1 MYCALRLWTSPFSL
15 EFYTVKRMLI
25 FLHADETWH
34 STGNKVTLD
43 LKKHNLFKPKKYRL
57 RRNSATEAI
66 HLAGKQILKI
76 FINEP
81 FSKLTNWPVKVTTY
95 GKIILEHLHIK
106 VAVWKKVE
114 KFLLFLYLKIYGA
127 CRKRMRPMRTKKLVW
142 VQWRLY
148 HQLITK
154 TLHWIRLPLKS
165 VTQKDNLYFFFEFC

>member
-1 MYCALRLWTSPFSL
+1 MRSWSLRYLLIHSLDINLYILVRVSISNIYNCIHFIKGSSIMYCALRLWTSPFSL

-76 FINEP
+76 FNNEP

-95 GKIILEHLHIK
+95 GKIILETFAH
-106 VAVWKKVE
+106 
-114 KFLLFLYLKIYGA
+114 
-127 CRKRMRPMRTKKLVW
+127 
-142 VQWRLY
+142 
-148 HQLITK
+148 
-154 TLHWIRLPLKS
+154 
-165 VTQKDNLYFFFEFC
+165 